1 MRTKTGDFIEGSR
14 HKIGDLVVRINKRL
28 EMLQLGMR
36 SGAKIKD
43 PGTEFAA
50 ISGSFTIFFISLK

>member
-1 MRTKTGDFIEGSR
+1 M
-14 HKIGDLVVRINKRL
+14 GDLVVRINIRL

-43 PGTEFAA
+43 LGTEFAA
-50 ISGSFTIFFISLK
+50 ISGSFTIFFISVK